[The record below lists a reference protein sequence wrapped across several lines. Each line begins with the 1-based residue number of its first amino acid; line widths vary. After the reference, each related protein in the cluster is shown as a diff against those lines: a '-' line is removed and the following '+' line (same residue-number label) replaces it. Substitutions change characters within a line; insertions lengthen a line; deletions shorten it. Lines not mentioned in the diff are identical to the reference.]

1 MAIVRRRGL
10 RFGRSVERQSASA
23 YYLSQWRGRPA
34 LVEIPYPRDVTVAVP
49 RKPQAERK
57 PVKEHL
63 RCLAEKLCANHPLI
77 STDAE
82 ILGGA
87 PHIKGT
93 RLAVRTILAKLY
105 VYGSIQAI
113 VKIYEPHLSEEQVKE
128 ALAYAQ
134 DFMEIA
140 SGLHEVS

>member
-1 MAIVRRRGL
+1 MKKDRRSSIDEYQRATAL
-10 RFGRSVERQSASA
+10 LFRNFQNLDRKLQERRATTPQSVFVIE
-23 YYLSQWRGRPA
+23 
-34 LVEIPYPRDVTVAVP
+34 
-49 RKPQAERK
+49 K
-57 PVKEHL
+57 PVNQRLVKEQF
-63 RCLAEKLCANHPLI
+63 RALAAKLCASHPLI
-77 STDAE
+77 GTDAE

-87 PHIKGT
+87 PYIKGT
-93 RLAVRTILAKLY
+93 RLAVRTILAKLH

-140 SGLHEVS
+140 SGPHEVP

>member
-1 MAIVRRRGL
+1 MKRDRRNSIDEYQRAATAL
-10 RFGRSVERQSASA
+10 ALFRNFQNLDRKLKERHTTAPQSVFVIE
-23 YYLSQWRGRPA
+23 
-34 LVEIPYPRDVTVAVP
+34 
-49 RKPQAERK
+49 K
-57 PVKEHL
+57 PVNQRLVKEQF
-63 RCLAEKLCANHPLI
+63 RALANKLCESHPLI

-82 ILGGA
+82 VLGGA
-87 PHIKGT
+87 PHIKDT

-113 VKIYEPHLSEEQVKE
+113 VNLYEPHLSEEQVKQ